1 MNSGMNTSRLA
12 GAAFLLV
19 LVTSALGG
27 ALSSSVVGSG
37 TVSEM
42 LVSISDNLATW
53 RFSTVVDLF
62 TSVGIVILA
71 ISLYAVFKKQN
82 KLLATV
88 GLGWWLAE
96 AITLAV
102 SKLGALALIP
112 LSAEFVEAGAPLSS
126 VYQTLGHFFYHV
138 LDRQGNDI
146 HMLFYCLGGVLW
158 FAMFLR
164 ARSIPRIISIPG
176 LAIESVALVGMVL
189 LLFGLNV
196 SMLVFYPIAALE
208 LVTGLWLLIRGTR
221 AGSIA

>member
-1 MNSGMNTSRLA
+1 MKSDANTARLA

-19 LVTSALGG
+19 LVTSAVGG
-27 ALSSSVVGSG
+27 ALRLSVAGTGSVSDLLLGISS
-37 TVSEM
+37 
-42 LVSISDNLATW
+42 NLETW
-53 RFSTVVDLF
+53 RFSTVLDLF

-71 ISLYAVFKKQN
+71 ISLYGVFKKQN

-102 SKLGALALIP
+102 SKLGSLALIP
-112 LSAEFVEAGAPLSS
+112 LSAEFVEAGAPASS

-146 HMLFYCLGGVLW
+146 HMLFYSLGAVLW

-176 LAIESVALVGMVL
+176 LIIEVVGLGGMVL
-189 LLFGLNV
+189 LLFGFNV
-196 SMLVFYPIAALE
+196 SMMLFYPIAALE
-208 LVTGLWLLIRGTR
+208 LATGLWLLIKGTKHR
-221 AGSIA
+221 LLA